1 MTMPEILVFA
11 GSTRREAYS
20 RQLAAAVVPLIEAA
34 GGKVTHISLADF
46 EMPIYNGDL
55 EAAQGL
61 PENVRRLQLLIAGH
75 DALLIATP
83 EYNGSMTPLML
94 NAIDWC
100 SRPDKDNPATSGG
113 AIFADKPAAIV
124 ASSPGALGGLRSL
137 FHLRDL
143 LGNLGMLVIPQQLA
157 AGKAHEAFAADGSFA
172 DKKQEAALAFVA
184 EALVMAAVKLR
195 RAKG

>member
-1 MTMPEILVFA
+1 MRMPKILVFA

-20 RQLAAAVVPLIEAA
+20 RQLAAAVVPLLEAA
-34 GGKVTHISLADF
+34 GGEVTHIDLADF
-46 EMPIYNGDL
+46 DMPIYNGDL

-61 PENVRRLQLLIAGH
+61 PEKARQLQLLIAEH

-100 SRPDKDNPATSGG
+100 SRPDAENQLTSGG
-113 AIFADKPAAIV
+113 AIFANKPAAIV
-124 ASSPGALGGLRSL
+124 ASSPGALGGMRAL

-143 LGNLGMLVIPQQLA
+143 LGYLGMFVIPPQLA
-157 AGKAHEAFAADGSFA
+157 LARAHEAFAADGGLV
-172 DKKQEAALAFVA
+172 DKKQETALAGVA
-184 EALVMAAVKLR
+184 QALVTAATRLR
-195 RAKG
+195 GTSE

>member
-1 MTMPEILVFA
+1 MFIPKILVFA
-11 GSTRREAYS
+11 GSARRDAYS
-20 RQLAAAVVPLIEAA
+20 GKLAVAVVPLIEAA
-34 GGKVTHISLADF
+34 GGDVTHISLADF
-46 EMPIYNGDL
+46 DMPIYNGDL

-61 PENVRRLQLLIAGH
+61 PANVRKLQVLIAEH

-100 SRPDKDNPATSGG
+100 SRPDKNNPATSGG

-124 ASSPGALGGLRSL
+124 SSSPGALGGLRSL

-143 LGNLGMLVIPQQLA
+143 LGYLGMIVIPQQLA
-157 AGKAHEAFAADGSFA
+157 VGKANEAFAAAGSLV
-172 DKKQEAALAFVA
+172 DNKQEATLSGVA
-184 EALVMAAVKLR
+184 QALVEATVKLR
-195 RAKG
+195 AADA